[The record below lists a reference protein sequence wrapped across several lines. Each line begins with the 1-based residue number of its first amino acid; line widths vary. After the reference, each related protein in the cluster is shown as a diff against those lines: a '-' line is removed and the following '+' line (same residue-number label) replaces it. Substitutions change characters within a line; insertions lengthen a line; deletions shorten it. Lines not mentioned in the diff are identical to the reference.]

1 MVALPT
7 LDVLLDWA
15 NIVIWLG
22 DGKLHRAALSMT
34 FCLATNVVT
43 WREERAAWLQE
54 ARGQEPDGVPAEAQP
69 RWRDAVQLTGL
80 GMALTA
86 VDMVRAMRRGVL
98 PTPVQ
103 RRRVLHLKLVEVSVE
118 AGTQMVLQ
126 LCAARGASGQ
136 LRWAVACK
144 QPHASDQLVLLNNI
158 SQLIKYAAWSRRA
171 TFNPGTPRSPTER

>member
-22 DGKLHRAALSMT
+22 DGKFSRAALSMT

-98 PTPVQ
+98 PTPAQ
-103 RRRVLHLKLVEVSVE
+103 RRHVMRLKLVEVSME
-118 AGTQMVLQ
+118 TGTQMVLQ
-126 LCAARGASGQ
+126 LCAARGAK
-136 LRWAVACK
+136 RAVCGG
-144 QPHASDQLVLLNNI
+144 L
-158 SQLIKYAAWSRRA
+158 
-171 TFNPGTPRSPTER
+171 

>member
-15 NIVIWLG
+15 NIAIWLG
-22 DGKLHRAALSMT
+22 DGKFSRAALSMT

-54 ARGQEPDGVPAEAQP
+54 ARGQELDGVSAEAQP

-98 PTPVQ
+98 PTPAQ
-103 RRRVLHLKLVEVSVE
+103 RRHVMRLKLVEVSVE

-126 LCAARGASGQ
+126 LCETGWQ
-136 LRWAVACK
+136 LSVFKLPRR
-144 QPHASDQLVLLNNI
+144 L
-158 SQLIKYAAWSRRA
+158 RA
-171 TFNPGTPRSPTER
+171 TVCNYVFNLTSRHCAESSILQFGFIALEAKSE

>member
-15 NIVIWLG
+15 NIAIWLG
-22 DGKLHRAALSMT
+22 DGKFSRAALSMT

-69 RWRDAVQLTGL
+69 RWRDAMQLTGL

-98 PTPVQ
+98 PTPAQ
-103 RRRVLHLKLVEVSVE
+103 RRHVLHLKLVEVSVE

-126 LCAARGASGQ
+126 LCAARGPSGQ
-136 LRWAVACK
+136 FAVGCSLQA
-144 QPHASDQLVLLNNI
+144 ATRRRSTRIVLTE
-158 SQLIKYAAWSRRA
+158 YAAWSRRA